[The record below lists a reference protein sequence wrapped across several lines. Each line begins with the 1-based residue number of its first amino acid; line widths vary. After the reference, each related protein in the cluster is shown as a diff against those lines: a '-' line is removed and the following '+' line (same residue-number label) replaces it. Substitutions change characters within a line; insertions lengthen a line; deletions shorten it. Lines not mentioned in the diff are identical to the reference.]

1 MDLRPVHHLETQDI
15 DKSLRMVIIDGVCSE
30 VVVCLSSGVILVG
43 AGLLMGASNFQL
55 GLLAAFPTLCNLAQ
69 LLTILVMQIY
79 PNRKVITVFA
89 VFLAKMP
96 LVVVG
101 LLMWREVDFSFT
113 TLLSFM
119 FIHYLLS
126 AIGGAGWNSWIKDL
140 VPEERLGTYFSKRTG
155 IMQLTNIT
163 VSIIVAALVDYY
175 TNHAVMQL
183 PKLYGIYFL
192 IAGAIGAVGA
202 FFLVQAKE
210 PKQQMSG
217 GHLGSLLLQPL
228 KNKNFKN
235 LLIFNAAW
243 LLAINLAIPFFTV
256 FMLKTLGL
264 SMKIVILLT
273 VFSQIASV
281 LGLRLWGN
289 LSDRYSNKSIIYLT
303 APIYICCIL
312 LWIFVGIYSRALPN
326 LLLLLFLHI
335 MTGISTGGIN
345 LALTNIGL
353 KLAPKTDAI
362 VYITVKNMVASFFTA
377 LGPILGGLLVD
388 YFATRELQI
397 SISWKSPNLQ
407 TIAKLIYLHEWN
419 FLFLIAALLAF
430 ISLRWLGKVEENGEV
445 SPQLVKRIM
454 KKRFRAGLK
463 ESLLVGNII
472 TLHTQLK
479 QIVKRKTNASDNAIS
494 DE

>member
-96 LVVVG
+96 LVLVG

-235 LLIFNAAW
+235 LLIFN
-243 LLAINLAIPFFTV
+243 
-256 FMLKTLGL
+256 
-264 SMKIVILLT
+264 
-273 VFSQIASV
+273 
-281 LGLRLWGN
+281 
-289 LSDRYSNKSIIYLT
+289 
-303 APIYICCIL
+303 
-312 LWIFVGIYSRALPN
+312 
-326 LLLLLFLHI
+326 
-335 MTGISTGGIN
+335 
-345 LALTNIGL
+345 
-353 KLAPKTDAI
+353 
-362 VYITVKNMVASFFTA
+362 
-377 LGPILGGLLVD
+377 
-388 YFATRELQI
+388 
-397 SISWKSPNLQ
+397 
-407 TIAKLIYLHEWN
+407 
-419 FLFLIAALLAF
+419 
-430 ISLRWLGKVEENGEV
+430 
-445 SPQLVKRIM
+445 
-454 KKRFRAGLK
+454 
-463 ESLLVGNII
+463 
-472 TLHTQLK
+472 
-479 QIVKRKTNASDNAIS
+479 
-494 DE
+494 

>member
-1 MDLRPVHHLETQDI
+1 
-15 DKSLRMVIIDGVCSE
+15 
-30 VVVCLSSGVILVG
+30 
-43 AGLLMGASNFQL
+43 
-55 GLLAAFPTLCNLAQ
+55 
-69 LLTILVMQIY
+69 
-79 PNRKVITVFA
+79 
-89 VFLAKMP
+89 
-96 LVVVG
+96 
-101 LLMWREVDFSFT
+101 
-113 TLLSFM
+113 
-119 FIHYLLS
+119 
-126 AIGGAGWNSWIKDL
+126 
-140 VPEERLGTYFSKRTG
+140 
-155 IMQLTNIT
+155 
-163 VSIIVAALVDYY
+163 
-175 TNHAVMQL
+175 
-183 PKLYGIYFL
+183 
-192 IAGAIGAVGA
+192 
-202 FFLVQAKE
+202 
-210 PKQQMSG
+210 
-217 GHLGSLLLQPL
+217 
-228 KNKNFKN
+228 
-235 LLIFNAAW
+235 
-243 LLAINLAIPFFTV
+243 
-256 FMLKTLGL
+256 
-264 SMKIVILLT
+264 
-273 VFSQIASV
+273 
-281 LGLRLWGN
+281 
-289 LSDRYSNKSIIYLT
+289 
-303 APIYICCIL
+303 
-312 LWIFVGIYSRALPN
+312 
-326 LLLLLFLHI
+326 

-430 ISLRWLGKVEENGEV
+430 ISVRWLGKVQENGEV